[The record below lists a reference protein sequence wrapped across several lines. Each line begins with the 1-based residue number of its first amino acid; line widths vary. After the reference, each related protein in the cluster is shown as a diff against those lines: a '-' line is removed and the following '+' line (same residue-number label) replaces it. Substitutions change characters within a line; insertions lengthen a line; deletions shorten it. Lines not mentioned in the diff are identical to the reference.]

1 MKRVFPGKDPFFS
14 GFDTFRYT
22 PYNKAVKVRNLNLV
36 VTVEWSEK
44 EKLIAQKAFALAY
57 EREIR
62 SIMVTVRQ
70 QSESI
75 TELDDVWR
83 LHDYLSSKRYEI
95 DGKYD
100 FRDSALVFV
109 FADLVKSGLLS
120 VDELAGLESSKL
132 VKISALT
139 RM

>member
-1 MKRVFPGKDPFFS
+1 M
-14 GFDTFRYT
+14 
-22 PYNKAVKVRNLNLV
+22 